1 MLNKL
6 AVNKIIETAILEDIN
21 GIDNTN
27 DYLLDR
33 ESMGEASVIFK
44 EFGIVSG
51 LDVLKWVFEM
61 VDEEIEVEFKKSDG
75 DIVQS
80 GEEVAVIK
88 GRLIS
93 ILKGERVALN
103 FLQRM
108 SGISTMGYTLSSL
121 VEDYTVRISDTRKT
135 TPGLRLL
142 EKYAVKISGCYNHRY
157 SLSDS
162 VMIKDNHIKAVGSI
176 EEAVK
181 RVRAE
186 VSHTITV
193 EVEVESLDQLK
204 EALKAKADIIML
216 DNMMLEDMR
225 MAVSINKGRA
235 VLEASGNIS
244 EENIVNIAQT
254 GVDIISVG
262 ALTHSAKSI
271 DISLNIV

>member
-108 SGISTMGYTLSSL
+108 SGISTMGYALSSL

>member
-1 MLNKL
+1 MLNKI
-6 AVNKIIETAILEDIN
+6 AVNKIIEMAILEDIN

-121 VEDYTVRISDTRKT
+121 VEDYPVRISDTRKT

-216 DNMMLEDMR
+216 DNMTLDDMR

>member
-1 MLNKL
+1 MLNKI
-6 AVNKIIETAILEDIN
+6 AVNKIIEMAILEDIN

-121 VEDYTVRISDTRKT
+121 VEDYPVRISDTRKT

-204 EALKAKADIIML
+204 EALKEKADIIML
-216 DNMMLEDMR
+216 DNMTLEDMR

>member
-108 SGISTMGYTLSSL
+108 SGISTMGYALSSL

-216 DNMMLEDMR
+216 DNMTLEDMR

>member
-216 DNMMLEDMR
+216 DNMTLEDMR

>member
-80 GEEVAVIK
+80 GEEVAVIR

-121 VEDYTVRISDTRKT
+121 VEDYPVRISDTRKT

-216 DNMMLEDMR
+216 DNMTLEDMR

>member
-6 AVNKIIETAILEDIN
+6 AVNKIIEVAILEDIN

-121 VEDYTVRISDTRKT
+121 VEDYPVRISDTRKT

-216 DNMMLEDMR
+216 DNMTLEDMR